1 MMKLSLKTVLWVS
14 IMLIVTSCKTGTIKL
29 GELDKPNIV
38 FLFTDD
44 QRFNTVGVLGDQGVI
59 TPNMDK
65 LAQSGI
71 TFTHSYNMGAWHGAV
86 CVASRAML
94 NTGLSVWRAKKAESH
109 FDELVANRQ
118 FWSQRMKDLGYETY
132 FSGKWHV
139 KTNVNEIFDNV
150 KHVRPGMPNQT
161 PAGYHRP
168 VSMDD
173 HTWLPWDTIH
183 GGYWKGGKHWS
194 EVLADDAI
202 SFLEKAA
209 MKDTPFFMYLAFNAP
224 HDPRQSPK
232 EFVDMFPVAD
242 QKLPVSFLPEY
253 PYKDS
258 MGCSPRLR
266 DEALAP
272 FPRTEYAVKV
282 QQSEYFALIA
292 HTDVQFGRI
301 LDALEKTGKSDNTYI
316 LYTADHGLAVGYNGL
331 IGKQNMFDHSV
342 RVPLILTGPGIPE
355 DSRRDQQ
362 VYLQDVFP
370 TVIDLAGGDPELHN
384 EFHSLLPMILNSNR
398 KSNYSAIYGCYMK
411 LQRMVRT
418 DKYKLIVYPKVPK
431 LLLFDLENDPYEM
444 NDVADDPQYADV
456 LSDLKSRLLHQQAV
470 MGDPLDLSELLAN

>member
-1 MMKLSLKTVLWVS
+1 MQSFSKILSWVVIVLF
-14 IMLIVTSCKTGTIKL
+14 TAGCQNRTPKL
-29 GELDKPNIV
+29 GQLEKPNIL

-44 QRFNTVGVLGDQGVI
+44 QRFNTVNALGDQGVI

-65 LAQSGI
+65 LAHSGI

-94 NTGLSVWRAKKAESH
+94 NTGLSVWRAKAAERH
-109 FDELVANRQ
+109 FDDLVSNRQ

-139 KTNVNEIFDNV
+139 KTDVHGIFDNV
-150 KHVRPGMPNQT
+150 IHVRPGMPNQS

-168 VSMDD
+168 VNEDD

-202 SFLEKAA
+202 AFLEQAA
-209 MKDTPFFMYLAFNAP
+209 EKDNPFFMYLAFNSP

-232 EFVDMFPVAD
+232 KYVDMYPIAD

-258 MGCSPRLR
+258 IGCGPKLR

-282 QQSEYFALIA
+282 NQAEYFALITY
-292 HTDVQFGRI
+292 TDVQFGRI
-301 LDALEKTGKSDNTYI
+301 LEALEKTGKADNTYI
-316 LYTADHGLAVGYNGL
+316 LYTADHGLSVGHNGL
-331 IGKQNMFDHSV
+331 IGKQSLFDHSV
-342 RVPLILTGPGIPE
+342 RVPLILSGPGIPN

-370 TVIDLAGGDPELHN
+370 TVVDLAGGVPAGTN
-384 EFHSLLPMILNSNR
+384 EFQSLLPMIRHAKEAS
-398 KSNYSAIYGCYMK
+398 KYEAIYGCYMN

-431 LLLFDLENDPYEM
+431 LLLFDLENDPFEM
-444 NDVADDPQYADV
+444 KDVSDLPEFADI
-456 LSDLKSRLLHQQAV
+456 LSDMKAKLIKQQAI
-470 MGDPLDLSELLAN
+470 MDDPLDLSDLLAE